1 MENICGLLLLL
12 FSLYYYRL
20 LLPYRHKIPKET
32 KMASSNIVQVVD
44 SAFDEE
50 VMESEVPVLVDFW
63 APWCGPCRALSPV
76 IEEISNDYEGSVKVG
91 KVNVDEN
98 PQTTMK
104 FRIRSIPTL
113 IVFKN
118 GEVAEQIVGAVPKS
132 EIEKILDK
140 TLD

>member
-1 MENICGLLLLL
+1 
-12 FSLYYYRL
+12 
-20 LLPYRHKIPKET
+20 
-32 KMASSNIVQVVD
+32 MASSNIVEVVD
-44 SAFDEE
+44 SVFDKE

-132 EIEKILDK
+132 EIEKVLNK

>member
-1 MENICGLLLLL
+1 
-12 FSLYYYRL
+12 
-20 LLPYRHKIPKET
+20 
-32 KMASSNIVQVVD
+32 MASSSIVEVED
-44 SAFDEE
+44 SAFDKE

-132 EIEKILDK
+132 EIEKVLNK

>member
-1 MENICGLLLLL
+1 
-12 FSLYYYRL
+12 
-20 LLPYRHKIPKET
+20 
-32 KMASSNIVQVVD
+32 MASSSIVEVVD
-44 SAFDEE
+44 SVFDKE

-98 PQTTMK
+98 PETTMK

-132 EIEKILDK
+132 EIEKVLNK

>member
-1 MENICGLLLLL
+1 
-12 FSLYYYRL
+12 
-20 LLPYRHKIPKET
+20 
-32 KMASSNIVQVVD
+32 MASSNIVEVVD
-44 SAFDEE
+44 SVFDKE

-113 IVFKN
+113 IVFKD

-132 EIEKILDK
+132 EIEKVLNKALD
-140 TLD
+140 

>member
-1 MENICGLLLLL
+1 
-12 FSLYYYRL
+12 
-20 LLPYRHKIPKET
+20 
-32 KMASSNIVQVVD
+32 MASSNIVEVVD
-44 SAFDEE
+44 SAFDKE

-104 FRIRSIPTL
+104 FSIRSIPTL

-118 GEVAEQIVGAVPKS
+118 GEVAEQIIGAVPKS
-132 EIEKILDK
+132 EIEKVLNKALD
-140 TLD
+140 

>member
-1 MENICGLLLLL
+1 MASENIV
-12 FSLYYYRL
+12 
-20 LLPYRHKIPKET
+20 E
-32 KMASSNIVQVVD
+32 VVD
-44 SAFDEE
+44 SAFDKE

-76 IEEISNDYEGSVKVG
+76 IEEISKDYEGTVKVG

-132 EIEKILDK
+132 EIEKVLNK

>member
-1 MENICGLLLLL
+1 M
-12 FSLYYYRL
+12 S
-20 LLPYRHKIPKET
+20 
-32 KMASSNIVQVVD
+32 SSNIVEVVD
-44 SAFDEE
+44 SAFDKE

-91 KVNVDEN
+91 KINVDEN

-140 TLD
+140 TLG

>member
-1 MENICGLLLLL
+1 
-12 FSLYYYRL
+12 
-20 LLPYRHKIPKET
+20 
-32 KMASSNIVQVVD
+32 MASSNIVEVVD
-44 SAFDEE
+44 SAFERE

-76 IEEISNDYEGSVKVG
+76 IEEISSDYEGSVKVG

-98 PQTTMK
+98 PETTMK

-113 IVFKN
+113 MVFKN

-132 EIEKILDK
+132 EIEKILNK
-140 TLD
+140 ALD

>member
-1 MENICGLLLLL
+1 MASENIV
-12 FSLYYYRL
+12 
-20 LLPYRHKIPKET
+20 E
-32 KMASSNIVQVVD
+32 VVD
-44 SAFDEE
+44 SAFDKE

-76 IEEISNDYEGSVKVG
+76 IEEISKDYEGTIKVG

-132 EIEKILDK
+132 EIEKVLNK

>member
-1 MENICGLLLLL
+1 MASENIV
-12 FSLYYYRL
+12 
-20 LLPYRHKIPKET
+20 E
-32 KMASSNIVQVVD
+32 VVD
-44 SAFDEE
+44 SAFDKE

-98 PQTTMK
+98 PETTMK
-104 FRIRSIPTL
+104 FSIRSIPTL

-132 EIEKILDK
+132 EIEKILNK

>member
-1 MENICGLLLLL
+1 MASENIV
-12 FSLYYYRL
+12 
-20 LLPYRHKIPKET
+20 E
-32 KMASSNIVQVVD
+32 VVD
-44 SAFDEE
+44 SAFDKE

-91 KVNVDEN
+91 KLNVDEN
-98 PQTTMK
+98 PETTMK
-104 FRIRSIPTL
+104 FSIRSIPTL

-132 EIEKILDK
+132 EIEKVLNK

>member
-1 MENICGLLLLL
+1 MASENIV
-12 FSLYYYRL
+12 
-20 LLPYRHKIPKET
+20 E
-32 KMASSNIVQVVD
+32 VVD
-44 SAFDEE
+44 SAFDKE

-98 PQTTMK
+98 PETTMK

-113 IVFKN
+113 IVFKD

-132 EIEKILDK
+132 EIEKVLNKALD
-140 TLD
+140 

>member
-1 MENICGLLLLL
+1 
-12 FSLYYYRL
+12 
-20 LLPYRHKIPKET
+20 
-32 KMASSNIVQVVD
+32 MASASIVEVVD
-44 SAFDEE
+44 SAFDNE
-50 VMESEVPVLVDFW
+50 VIESEVPVLIDFW

-76 IEEISNDYEGSVKVG
+76 IEEISKDYEGRVKVG

-98 PQTTMK
+98 PETTMK

-118 GEVAEQIVGAVPKS
+118 GEVSEQIIGAVPKS
-132 EIEKILDK
+132 EIEKVLNK

>member
-1 MENICGLLLLL
+1 
-12 FSLYYYRL
+12 
-20 LLPYRHKIPKET
+20 
-32 KMASSNIVQVVD
+32 MASSNIVEVVD
-44 SAFDEE
+44 SAFDKE
-50 VMESEVPVLVDFW
+50 VTESEIPVLVDFW

-76 IEEISNDYEGSVKVG
+76 IEELSNDYEGSVKVG

-132 EIEKILDK
+132 EIEKILNK

>member
-1 MENICGLLLLL
+1 MASENIV
-12 FSLYYYRL
+12 
-20 LLPYRHKIPKET
+20 EV
-32 KMASSNIVQVVD
+32 AD
-44 SAFDEE
+44 SEFDKE

-104 FRIRSIPTL
+104 FSIRSIPTL

-132 EIEKILDK
+132 EIEKVLNK
-140 TLD
+140 TLG

>member
-1 MENICGLLLLL
+1 
-12 FSLYYYRL
+12 
-20 LLPYRHKIPKET
+20 
-32 KMASSNIVQVVD
+32 MASSNIVEVVD
-44 SAFDEE
+44 SVFDKE

-76 IEEISNDYEGSVKVG
+76 IEEISNDYEGSLKVG
-91 KVNVDEN
+91 KLNVDEN

-118 GEVAEQIVGAVPKS
+118 GEVAEQIIGAVPKS
-132 EIEKILDK
+132 EIEKVLNK

>member
-1 MENICGLLLLL
+1 MASENIV
-12 FSLYYYRL
+12 
-20 LLPYRHKIPKET
+20 E
-32 KMASSNIVQVVD
+32 VVD
-44 SAFDEE
+44 SVFDKE
-50 VMESEVPVLVDFW
+50 VMESEIPVLVDFW

-98 PQTTMK
+98 PETTMK
-104 FRIRSIPTL
+104 FSIRSIPTL

-132 EIEKILDK
+132 EIEKVLNK

>member
-1 MENICGLLLLL
+1 
-12 FSLYYYRL
+12 
-20 LLPYRHKIPKET
+20 
-32 KMASSNIVQVVD
+32 MASETIVELVD
-44 SAFDEE
+44 SAFDKE

-76 IEEISNDYEGSVKVG
+76 IEEISKEYEGTVKVG

-104 FRIRSIPTL
+104 FSIRSIPTL

-132 EIEKILDK
+132 EIEKVLNK

>member
-1 MENICGLLLLL
+1 
-12 FSLYYYRL
+12 
-20 LLPYRHKIPKET
+20 
-32 KMASSNIVQVVD
+32 MASSNIVEVVD
-44 SAFDEE
+44 SAFDKE
-50 VMESEVPVLVDFW
+50 VTESEVPVLVDFW

-76 IEEISNDYEGSVKVG
+76 IEELSNDYEGSVKVG

-132 EIEKILDK
+132 EIEKVLNK

>member
-1 MENICGLLLLL
+1 MP
-12 FSLYYYRL
+12 S
-20 LLPYRHKIPKET
+20 P
-32 KMASSNIVQVVD
+32 NIVEVVD
-44 SAFDEE
+44 SAFDKEI
-50 VMESEVPVLVDFW
+50 MESEVPVLVDFW

-132 EIEKILDK
+132 EIEKVLNR

>member
-1 MENICGLLLLL
+1 MGAPFTVTAGN
-12 FSLYYYRL
+12 
-20 LLPYRHKIPKET
+20 
-32 KMASSNIVQVVD
+32 
-44 SAFDEE
+44 FDTE
-50 VMESEVPVLVDFW
+50 VLQSDAPVLVDFW

-98 PQTTMK
+98 PETTMK

-132 EIEKILDK
+132 EIEKILNK

>member
-1 MENICGLLLLL
+1 
-12 FSLYYYRL
+12 
-20 LLPYRHKIPKET
+20 
-32 KMASSNIVQVVD
+32 MASSNIVEVID
-44 SAFDEE
+44 SAFDKE

-98 PQTTMK
+98 PETTMK
-104 FRIRSIPTL
+104 FKIRSIPTL

-132 EIEKILDK
+132 EIEKVINK